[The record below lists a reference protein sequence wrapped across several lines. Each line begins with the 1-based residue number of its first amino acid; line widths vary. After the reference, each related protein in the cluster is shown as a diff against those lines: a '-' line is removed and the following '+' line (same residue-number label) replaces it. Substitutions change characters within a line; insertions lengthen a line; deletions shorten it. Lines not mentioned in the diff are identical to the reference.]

1 MHIDMKQE
9 EIDALF
15 KKLDQ
20 NNDGEVT
27 YEEFLV

>member
-1 MHIDMKQE
+1 MHVDLKDE

-15 KKLDQ
+15 TRLDR

-27 YEEFLV
+27 YDEFLT